1 MFASKT
7 TDSGLNWTRYYL
19 SPVGYTYA
27 IAVDPS
33 NSDIVYAGGNPG
45 LFKTTNA
52 GTNWIDISSGLTG
65 YVYAIAI
72 NPDITSTIFAG
83 TPNGV
88 FKSTN
93 SGVEWTNIGCTGVN
107 ALLIDPNG
115 TDTIYAGTDN
125 GVFKSITGG
134 GNWTAVNQGFEDSTV
149 LCLGMYP
156 NNYLFAGT
164 HGAGM
169 YRWNLNVGIEAY
181 YLRNNNELA
190 IYAKPNPFTTKTK
203 ICYTLARQ
211 TTVAIIIYDV
221 QGRLVRNLFQ
231 NRQSPGTYGVSW
243 NGCDD
248 KGNAV
253 PSGIYLY
260 KCCLD
265 ESECIRKLILLK

>member
-1 MFASKT
+1 MFGSKT
-7 TDSGLNWTRYYL
+7 TDGGSNWTRYYL
-19 SPVGYTYA
+19 SPVGFTYA

-52 GTNWIDISSGLTG
+52 GTDWIDICSGLTG

-72 NPDITSTIFAG
+72 NPNNTSCVFAG

-125 GVFKSITGG
+125 GVFKSTIGG

-149 LCLGMYP
+149 LCLGIDP

-164 HGAGM
+164 DGTGL
-169 YRWNLNVGIEAY
+169 YRWSLDVSIAEQNTNINRQIALSI
-181 YLRNNNELA
+181 
-190 IYAKPNPFTTKTK
+190 KPNPSTGRVRLEYNLSQEAMIKLSVF
-203 ICYTLARQ
+203 
-211 TTVAIIIYDV
+211 DV
-221 QGRLVRNLFQ
+221 QGRLVKKLTAQVQKSGMHTLLWDGLN
-231 NRQSPGTYGVSW
+231 
-243 NGCDD
+243 DD
-248 KGNAV
+248 GDAV
-253 PSGIYLY
+253 PSGVYLY
-260 KCCLD
+260 RLCID
-265 ESECIRKLILLK
+265 ETECIRKFILLK